1 MSGVF
6 LYPHYMGE
14 IKYLEHVG
22 DLSRVHFADGT
33 SLFLLPDGR
42 GRFIPRNVTVPPVD
56 PPVDPPPTGGAWQH
70 PLPDSVITSGYGLRQ
85 GGFHY
90 GHDWSSPVSGRPVFA
105 LTEMVIT
112 KASDNDFIAGYGSSG
127 AGTHV
132 KGHMLD
138 GTHTF
143 AHYHMI
149 TGSLQVA
156 AGQTIPAGTIIGTEG
171 STGNSTGR
179 HLHFE
184 VYAGNYADPWVGGSN
199 NPNPI
204 DPVPFLESKGI
215 TP

>member
-1 MSGVF
+1 MAD
-6 LYPHYMGE
+6 
-14 IKYLEHVG
+14 INYLQKVG
-22 DLSRVHFADGT
+22 DLLHLHFSDGT
-33 SLFLLPDGR
+33 IKTAYQNGTGLYLVSGATAPD
-42 GRFIPRNVTVPPVD
+42 PD
-56 PPVDPPPTGGAWQH
+56 PDPDPDPTGEWVH
-70 PLPDSVITSGYGLRQ
+70 PLPDSVVTSGYGMRE

-90 GHDWSSPVSGRPVFA
+90 GHDWSSPVDGRQVFA
-105 LTEMVIT
+105 ITDMVIT
-112 KASDNDFIAGYGSSG
+112 KASDDDNIPGYGSSG

-149 TGSLQVA
+149 VGSLLVS
-156 AGQTIPAGTIIGTEG
+156 AGQTITAGTPIGIEG

-184 VYAGNYADPWVGGSN
+184 VYEGNYADPWVGGAS

-204 DPVPFLESKGI
+204 DPVPFLLSHGI

>member
-1 MSGVF
+1 MA
-6 LYPHYMGE
+6 E
-14 IKYLEHVG
+14 IKYLSTVG
-22 DLSRVHFADGT
+22 DMMQLHYADGT
-33 SLFLLPDGR
+33 RALAYPNGR
-42 GRFIPRNVTVPPVD
+42 GLYLPRTTPATPP
-56 PPVDPPPTGGAWQH
+56 PADPPPATGGAWQH
-70 PLPDSVITSGYGLRQ
+70 PLPDSEVTSPYGDRE

-90 GHDWSSPVSGRPVFA
+90 GHDWSSPVDGRPVYA

-112 KASDNDFIAGYGSSG
+112 KASDDDTIPGYGSSG

-143 AHYHMI
+143 AHYHMV
-149 TGSLQVA
+149 TGSLLVA

-184 VYAGNYADPWVGGSN
+184 VYEGNYDDPWVGGAN

-204 DPVPFLESKGI
+204 DPAPFLLSKGI

>member
-1 MSGVF
+1 M
-6 LYPHYMGE
+6 
-14 IKYLEHVG
+14 VG
-22 DLSRVHFADGT
+22 GT
-33 SLFLLPDGR
+33 
-42 GRFIPRNVTVPPVD
+42 VVD
-56 PPVDPPPTGGAWQH
+56 PPIGGAWVH
-70 PLPDSVITSGYGLRQ
+70 PLPDSVITSGYGMRE

-90 GHDWSSPVSGRPVFA
+90 GHDWSSPVDGRPVYA

-112 KASDNDFIAGYGSSG
+112 KASDDDNIPGYGSSG

-149 TGSLQVA
+149 TGSLAVA
-156 AGQTIPAGTIIGTEG
+156 AGQTVPAGTIIGIEG

-184 VYAGNYADPWVGGSN
+184 VYEGNFSDPWVGGAG

-204 DPVPFLESKGI
+204 DPVPFLNSKGI
-215 TP
+215 VP